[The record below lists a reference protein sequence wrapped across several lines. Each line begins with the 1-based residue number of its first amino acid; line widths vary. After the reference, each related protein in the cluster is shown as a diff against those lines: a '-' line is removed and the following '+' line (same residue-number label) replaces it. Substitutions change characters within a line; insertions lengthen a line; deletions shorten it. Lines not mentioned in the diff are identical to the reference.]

1 MPICGK
7 NAQASRQRRARPSWR
22 PTLDVDESVAAA
34 VLARVESPRDRLAL
48 ACVSRVWRRAAATPG
63 AWGTCDLVLD
73 GELGEKVTDE
83 RFERLMLYCGDVKH
97 LEVRDAPEGFEGVYF
112 NSRPPRSLA
121 AKFASLTTVVLT
133 GCESVDGASIVELMK
148 AIGMLARPKKDRL
161 RRLHVHGCALG
172 DDEVATLS
180 DCVSLGRLENY
191 VAWSKEPHLKHDG
204 FDVCVCLICDD
215 VMPMS
220 GCCMCYSCL
229 DTCCDA
235 CRESGEEGGEEI
247 WGRTCD
253 GCPANVCDKAECA
266 ASLLWFACDGCEKPS
281 AGNANLPA
289 RSPFAGGAMLTKDAS
304 NRFAT
309 NAMMAI
315 TYTVFVWLA
324 TAVGAMTAGRV
335 VVYECVDDL
344 GGCGTEMCG
353 ACANARKREFFCCS
367 ACDRDWCT
375 VCDPELKQPV
385 CRFCGDGW
393 CEQVR
398 PGGEVCRGHA
408 RRRRPRRVHWR
419 RMLPHLRGDRVHLL
433 VKRCEA
439 TIDEMRSLDRD
450 ERAGHQGEGEH
461 DTFSYDTTH
470 SSTAETRRAAP
481 ARPRAR
487 RKIIEPRRFFEKAI
501 PKSHDSFST
510 WSRFASRPRHF
521 TMPPPHQRQEG
532 QGQG

>member
-7 NAQASRQRRARPSWR
+7 NARASRQRRARPSWR

-161 RRLHVHGCALG
+161 RRLHVDGCALG

-180 DCVSLGRLENY
+180 DCVSLGMLENY
-191 VAWSKEPHLKHDG
+191 VAWSKDPHLQRDG
-204 FDVCVCLICDD
+204 IDVGVCLNCDD

-220 GCCMCYSCL
+220 ACYMCYSCL

-235 CRESGEEGGEEI
+235 CCDMSEEEI
-247 WGRTCD
+247 WGPTCD

-266 ASLLWFACDGCEKPS
+266 ASLRWFDCAGCEETFCGDCESSGKITVCRGSDANEGCFESLCNKCDGSTFYIFCMACHGRWCEDCWTGDS
-281 AGNANLPA
+281 V
-289 RSPFAGGAMLTKDAS
+289 D
-304 NRFAT
+304 
-309 NAMMAI
+309 
-315 TYTVFVWLA
+315 
-324 TAVGAMTAGRV
+324 
-335 VVYECVDDL
+335 VYECMDDL
-344 GGCGTEMCG
+344 DGCGTAMCS

-367 ACDRDWCT
+367 HCETHWCT
-375 VCDPELKQPV
+375 VCNPELKQSV
-385 CRFCGDGW
+385 CRFCGHQWCDKCDPGTRPIVDTFVDGF
-393 CEQVR
+393 QVR
-398 PGGEVCRGHA
+398 PCSWNHKLASKSDVCCPTCEVT
-408 RRRRPRRVHWR
+408 
-419 RMLPHLRGDRVHLL
+419 
-433 VKRCEA
+433 EF
-439 TIDEMRSLDRD
+439 I
-450 ERAGHQGEGEH
+450 
-461 DTFSYDTTH
+461 FS
-470 SSTAETRRAAP
+470 
-481 ARPRAR
+481 
-487 RKIIEPRRFFEKAI
+487 
-501 PKSHDSFST
+501 
-510 WSRFASRPRHF
+510 
-521 TMPPPHQRQEG
+521 
-532 QGQG
+532 

>member
-1 MPICGK
+1 MYFKPPRSRALVALPRRVTARAHRFSAMPICGK
-7 NAQASRQRRARPSWR
+7 NARASRQRRARPSWR

-73 GELGEKVTDE
+73 GELGMKVTDE

-97 LEVRDAPEGFEGVYF
+97 LEVCDAPEGFEGVYF

-121 AKFASLTTVVLT
+121 VKFASLTTVVLT
-133 GCESVDGASIVELMK
+133 DCESVDGASIVELMK

-161 RRLHVHGCALG
+161 RCLHVDGCALG
-172 DDEVATLS
+172 DDEVDTLS

-266 ASLLWFACDGCEKPS
+266 ASLLWFGCACCHETFCGDCESSGKITVCRGSDADEGCFESCCNKCDDGDYYTRVCMACDGCWCDDCWQ
-281 AGNANLPA
+281 G
-289 RSPFAGGAMLTKDAS
+289 
-304 NRFAT
+304 
-309 NAMMAI
+309 
-315 TYTVFVWLA
+315 
-324 TAVGAMTAGRV
+324 
-335 VVYECVDDL
+335 VVYECMEDL
-344 GGCGTEMCG
+344 GGCGTMMCG
-353 ACANARKREFFCCS
+353 ACANARKREFFFCS

-375 VCDPELKQPV
+375 VCDPELKHSV

-393 CEQVR
+393 CGKCNPGVR
-398 PGGEVCRGHA
+398 SVEDTLVDGVPAKYLGDECCPTCEVT
-408 RRRRPRRVHWR
+408 
-419 RMLPHLRGDRVHLL
+419 
-433 VKRCEA
+433 EF
-439 TIDEMRSLDRD
+439 I
-450 ERAGHQGEGEH
+450 
-461 DTFSYDTTH
+461 FS
-470 SSTAETRRAAP
+470 
-481 ARPRAR
+481 
-487 RKIIEPRRFFEKAI
+487 
-501 PKSHDSFST
+501 
-510 WSRFASRPRHF
+510 
-521 TMPPPHQRQEG
+521 
-532 QGQG
+532 